1 MSAVR
6 LEQRVEKRLGN
17 LVLADQRIRQQRL
30 QRGRAIAVHRSP
42 DREPLV
48 RLHLLDQPEHL
59 RRERGERVR
68 LRASRANARRD
79 LDHRVVGKIW
89 QRAVVADV
97 DDLLISGICLQRGD
111 QLGRRLA
118 VVSPAPALQQRRLFV
133 EALIATPP
141 EPPPFYPHPPCPTL
155 SLAPPTL

>member
-17 LVLADQRIRQQRL
+17 LVLADQGIRQQRL

-42 DREPLV
+42 DSEPLV
-48 RLHLLDQPEHL
+48 RLYLLDQPEHL

-68 LRASRANARRD
+68 LRASRADARRD
-79 LDHRVVGKIW
+79 LDHSVVGKIW

-97 DDLLISGICLQRGD
+97 ADMLISGVCTLRSY
-111 QLGRRLA
+111 R
-118 VVSPAPALQQRRLFV
+118 VCVS
-133 EALIATPP
+133 I
-141 EPPPFYPHPPCPTL
+141 
-155 SLAPPTL
+155 S